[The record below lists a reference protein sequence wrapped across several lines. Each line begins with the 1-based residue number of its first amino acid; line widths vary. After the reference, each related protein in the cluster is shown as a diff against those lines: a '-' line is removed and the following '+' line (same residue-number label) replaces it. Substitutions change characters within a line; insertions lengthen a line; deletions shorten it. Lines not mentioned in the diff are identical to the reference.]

1 MGLSE
6 KVPKLEVGAGAYS
19 QTARLLDEWAL
30 APGSTVGGLL
40 EALNTLGRE
49 DAVEAVLSGCSLYRY
64 SKRFL
69 RPQIN
74 FWKNSYNANFLCK
87 CLTSTSVYP
96 FNQVNFL

>member
-1 MGLSE
+1 MLPVCRDWCLLAVQMGLSE

-49 DAVEAVLSGCSLYRY
+49 DAVEAVLSGCSLYR
-64 SKRFL
+64 L
-69 RPQIN
+69 
-74 FWKNSYNANFLCK
+74 
-87 CLTSTSVYP
+87 
-96 FNQVNFL
+96 